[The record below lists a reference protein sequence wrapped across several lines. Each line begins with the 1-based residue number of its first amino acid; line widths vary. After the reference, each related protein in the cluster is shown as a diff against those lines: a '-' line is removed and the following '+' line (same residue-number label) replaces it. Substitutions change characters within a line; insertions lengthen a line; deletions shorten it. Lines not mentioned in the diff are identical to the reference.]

1 MQEYLVALKYLL
13 QQEINANPLFAEK
26 CNVEDKDKLVKCWNY
41 IGSQVQKL
49 NVCGVASNQ
58 AKRWACD
65 FYNDELWKTEP
76 SKACVRGAVVA
87 ENEEEDKIINA
98 KEVPEVEEKVVTR
111 KIQYNGEEIGTR
123 KEKVTKPAKVKKVV
137 TKVEK
142 KEVEQMTLFDFDD

>member
-13 QQEINANPLFAEK
+13 QQEINANPLFANK
-26 CNVEDKDKLVKCWNY
+26 CDVEDEEKLIKCWNY
-41 IGSQVQKL
+41 IGSQCQKL

-65 FYNDELWKTEP
+65 FYNDELWKTNETKQ
-76 SKACVRGAVVA
+76 SIRGAVVA

-98 KEVPEVEEKVVTR
+98 KEVPE
-111 KIQYNGEEIGTR
+111 
-123 KEKVTKPAKVKKVV
+123 KPAKVKKVV

-142 KEVEQMTLFDFDD
+142 KEVEQMTLFDFED